1 LGEVEKERESKI
13 EAENMSASLA
23 MEVGQHRAWV
33 QALEVEASWQSEK
46 ARKMLEQVN
55 GKGLASPLE
64 PAVGFLMQLS
74 CVFGR
79 S

>member
-1 LGEVEKERESKI
+1 LGELEKERESKI
-13 EAENMSASLA
+13 EAENMSVRLA

-33 QALEVEASWQSEK
+33 QALEVEASQQSEE

-64 PAVGFLMQLS
+64 PVVGFLT
-74 CVFGR
+74 
-79 S
+79 

>member
-33 QALEVEASWQSEK
+33 QALEVEAS
-46 ARKMLEQVN
+46 
-55 GKGLASPLE
+55 
-64 PAVGFLMQLS
+64 
-74 CVFGR
+74 
-79 S
+79 

>member
-1 LGEVEKERESKI
+1 LGELEKERESKI
-13 EAENMSASLA
+13 EAENMSVRLA

-33 QALEVEASWQSEK
+33 QALEVEASRQSEE

-64 PAVGFLMQLS
+64 PVVGFLT
-74 CVFGR
+74 
-79 S
+79 